1 MVVLV
6 SSFFSAWAIYSANLA
21 NHALKE
27 QRQGLLRG
35 LFDAPPQSVPG
46 ILQRSR
52 SLLNDE
58 VLRDLREAWQN
69 ENGPV
74 RTRMRAGIAL
84 LDVDPVSV
92 KKDRLCEGM
101 LETSYPGEM
110 LLLRNSLAHSL
121 REHGKD
127 LSPNLWRRAEAPDTP
142 EDVWFRALAA
152 LAAFDGQ
159 NDRWS
164 ALGKQVVEKMLQVN
178 PLQLEQWVE
187 TFKPVKETLKNPLIE
202 VFRGQWL
209 KAKGDV
215 AAEILARY
223 GSDDP
228 EMLLDL
234 LADATP
240 TQYAVLWPR
249 LERYREK
256 VLERLRKEL
265 SRSLT
270 ASWEDAPIDSAWAEP
285 SLELR
290 HTIEEAKG
298 LIEERFALCQTLPL
312 AGSEAVMAELRRYGY
327 RPLCYRPYATAR
339 GVQVAAVWRRDK
351 VDWQWIQGASAI
363 ELTATDKTWHHKGN
377 VPLDVTGYLEGR
389 VGEKQEE
396 RYAAVWVRR
405 DETVVD
411 GQMFAGLAGEE
422 SYQRAWQPLV
432 QAGYVPQTHDPV
444 RA

>member
-1 MVVLV
+1 M
-6 SSFFSAWAIYSANLA
+6 
-21 NHALKE
+21 
-27 QRQGLLRG
+27 LRG

-46 ILQRSR
+46 ILQRLR

-101 LETSYPGEM
+101 LETSDPAEM
-110 LLLRNSLAHSL
+110 LLLRYSLAHSL
-121 REHGKD
+121 REDRKD

-164 ALGKQVVEKMLQVN
+164 ALRKQVVEKMLRVN
-178 PLQLEQWVE
+178 SLQLEQWVE

-312 AGSEAVMAELRRYGY
+312 AGSGAVMADLRRYGY

-351 VDWQWIQGASAI
+351 VEWQWIQGASAI
-363 ELTATDKTWHHKGN
+363 ELTATDKTWHHKGY

-389 VGEKQEE
+389 VGDKREE

-411 GQMFAGLAGEE
+411 KQMFAGLASE
-422 SYQRAWQPLV
+422 SYQRAWQPLER
-432 QAGYVPQTHDPV
+432 
-444 RA
+444 RAMCPKL